1 MGVDRSTEGPSQEER
16 ELVARARA
24 GDVRAY
30 EALVRS
36 HQGIAQ
42 RMAFLITRNETETE
56 DAAQVGFVKAY
67 TSLGRFDP
75 DRPFRPWLLRIV
87 ANEARNRV
95 RSMTRRARLE
105 LASVGRGDAVTPS
118 PESDVVADERR
129 RELLDA
135 LEELREADREVV
147 GLRYFLDLGEAEMA
161 AALGIAPGTVKSRLA
176 RALGRLRV
184 VLEERGVTL
193 DV

>member
-1 MGVDRSTEGPSQEER
+1 MEGPSEEER
-16 ELVARARA
+16 ELVSRARA

-30 EALVRS
+30 EELVRA
-36 HQGIAQ
+36 HQGVALRI
-42 RMAFLITRNETETE
+42 AFLITGSEAEAE

-75 DRPFRPWLLRIV
+75 SRPFRPWLLRIV
-87 ANEARNRV
+87 GNEARNRLRAAGR
-95 RSMTRRARLE
+95 RSRLE
-105 LASVGRGDAVTPS
+105 LASSDPLERVTPS
-118 PESDVVADERR
+118 PESDVMEQERR

-135 LEELREADREVV
+135 LESMSDVDREVI

-161 AALGIAPGTVKSRLA
+161 GALDVPAGTVKSRLA
-176 RALGRLRV
+176 RAMARLRA

>member
-1 MGVDRSTEGPSQEER
+1 MEGPSQEER
-16 ELVARARA
+16 ELVSRARA

-30 EALVRS
+30 EELVRG

-42 RMAFLITRNETETE
+42 RIAFLITRNEAEAE

-75 DRPFRPWLLRIV
+75 ARPFRPWLLRIV
-87 ANEARNRV
+87 GNEARNRL
-95 RSMTRRARLE
+95 RSAARRTRLE
-105 LASVGRGDAVTPS
+105 LVAGALDSRVAPS
-118 PESDVVADERR
+118 PEADVLTSERR

-135 LEELREADREVV
+135 VESLRESDREVI
-147 GLRYFLDLGEAEMA
+147 GMRYFLDLGEAEMA
-161 AALGIAPGTVKSRLA
+161 GALGVAPGTVKSRLA
-176 RALGRLRV
+176 RALARLRQ
-184 VLEERGVTL
+184 VLEERGVAL

>member
-30 EALVRS
+30 EVLVRS

-42 RMAFLITRNETETE
+42 RMAFLITRNQTEAE

-75 DRPFRPWLLRIV
+75 ERPFRPWLLRIV
-87 ANEARNRV
+87 GNEARNRV
-95 RSMTRRARLE
+95 RSLTRRARLE
-105 LASVGRGDAVTPS
+105 LASAGRGDDVAPS
-118 PESDVVADERR
+118 PESDVVAEERR
-129 RELLDA
+129 REMLDA
-135 LEELREADREVV
+135 LEELREADRQVV

-161 AALGIAPGTVKSRLA
+161 AALGVAPGTVKSRLA

>member
-1 MGVDRSTEGPSQEER
+1 MDRSLEGPSDEER
-16 ELVARARA
+16 ELVSRARA

-30 EALVRS
+30 EELVRS

-42 RMAFLITRNETETE
+42 RTAFLITRNEAEAE

-75 DRPFRPWLLRIV
+75 ERPFRPWLLRIV
-87 ANEARNRV
+87 GNEARNRR
-95 RSMTRRARLE
+95 RSAARRARLE
-105 LASVGRGDAVTPS
+105 LAAGALEKRVAPS
-118 PESDVVADERR
+118 PEAGVVATEGRR
-129 RELLDA
+129 QLLDA
-135 LEELREADREVV
+135 VESLRESDREVI

-161 AALGIAPGTVKSRLA
+161 GVLGVAPGTVKSRLA
-176 RALGRLRV
+176 RALGRLREVLEDRGV
-184 VLEERGVTL
+184 VL

>member
-1 MGVDRSTEGPSQEER
+1 MDRSEEGPSQEER
-16 ELVARARA
+16 ELVSRARA

-30 EALVRS
+30 EELVRR

-42 RMAFLITRNETETE
+42 RIAFLITRNEAEAE

-67 TSLGRFDP
+67 TSLSRFDP
-75 DRPFRPWLLRIV
+75 ARPFRPWLLRIV
-87 ANEARNRV
+87 GNEARNRL
-95 RSMTRRARLE
+95 RSAARRSRLE
-105 LASVGRGDAVTPS
+105 LAAGEIRERAASS
-118 PESDVVADERR
+118 PEVAVLTAERR

-135 LEELREADREVV
+135 VESLRESDREVI

-161 AALGIAPGTVKSRLA
+161 GALGVAPGTVKSRLA
-176 RALGRLRV
+176 RALGRLRQ
-184 VLEERGVTL
+184 VLEERGVAL

>member
-1 MGVDRSTEGPSQEER
+1 MDRSTEGPSQEER
-16 ELVARARA
+16 ELVSRARA

-30 EALVRS
+30 EELVRAHS
-36 HQGIAQ
+36 GIAQ
-42 RMAFLITRNETETE
+42 RTAFLITRSQAEAE

-87 ANEARNRV
+87 GNEARNRR
-95 RSMTRRARLE
+95 RSAGRRARLE
-105 LASVGRGDAVTPS
+105 LAASSQEPRVAPS
-118 PESDVVADERR
+118 PELDVVTAERR

-135 LEELREADREVV
+135 VESLRESDREVI
-147 GLRYFLDLGEAEMA
+147 GLRYFLELGEAEMA
-161 AALGIAPGTVKSRLA
+161 GVLGVAAGTVKSRLA
-176 RALGRLRV
+176 RAMGRLRTK
-184 VLEERGVTL
+184 LEERGVTL

>member
-1 MGVDRSTEGPSQEER
+1 MEGPSQEER
-16 ELVARARA
+16 ELVSRART

-30 EALVRS
+30 EELVRA
-36 HQGIAQ
+36 HQGVAL
-42 RMAFLITRNETETE
+42 RTAFMITRNEAEAE

-75 DRPFRPWLLRIV
+75 GRPFRPWLLRIV
-87 ANEARNRV
+87 GNEARNRLRAAGR
-95 RSMTRRARLE
+95 RSRLE
-105 LASVGRGDAVTPS
+105 LASSSFEERVAPS
-118 PESDVVADERR
+118 PESDVVAGERR

-135 LEELREADREVV
+135 LESMREADREVI

-161 AALGIAPGTVKSRLA
+161 GALGVAPGTVKSRLA
-176 RALGRLRV
+176 RAMGRLRE

>member
-1 MGVDRSTEGPSQEER
+1 VEGPSKKER
-16 ELVARARA
+16 ELVSRARA

-30 EALVRS
+30 EELVRA
-36 HQGIAQ
+36 HQGVAL
-42 RMAFLITRNETETE
+42 RTAYLITRNGAEAE

-75 DRPFRPWLLRIV
+75 ERPFLPWLLRIV
-87 ANEARNRV
+87 GNEARNRL
-95 RSMTRRARLE
+95 RASGRRARLE
-105 LASVGRGDAVTPS
+105 LASSSMNERVAPS
-118 PESDVVADERR
+118 PESGVLAGERR

-135 LEELREADREVV
+135 VESMTETDREVI

-161 AALGIAPGTVKSRLA
+161 VALDVAPGTVKSRLA
-176 RALGRLRV
+176 RAMGRLRTL
-184 VLEERGVTL
+184 LEERGVTL

>member
-1 MGVDRSTEGPSQEER
+1 MDRSTEGPSQEER
-16 ELVARARA
+16 ELVSRALT

-30 EALVRS
+30 EELVRA

-42 RMAFLITRNETETE
+42 RTAFLITRDEAEAQ
-56 DAAQVGFVKAY
+56 DAAQVGFMKAY

-75 DRPFRPWLLRIV
+75 TRPFRPWLLRIV
-87 ANEARNRV
+87 GNEARNRR
-95 RSMTRRARLE
+95 RSAARRARLE
-105 LASVGRGDAVTPS
+105 LVSAARETAAPS

-135 LEELREADREVV
+135 LEELKEGDREVI

-161 AALGIAPGTVKSRLA
+161 AALDVAPGTVKSRLA

-184 VLEERGVTL
+184 VLEERGVAL